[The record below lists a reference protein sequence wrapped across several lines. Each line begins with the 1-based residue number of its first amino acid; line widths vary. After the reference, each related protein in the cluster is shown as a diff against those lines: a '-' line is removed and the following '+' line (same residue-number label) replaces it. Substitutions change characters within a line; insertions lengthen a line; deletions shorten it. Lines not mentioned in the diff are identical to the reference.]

1 MGRDRKRWRSL
12 IRPRRCDGI
21 QSAQDDDFCSARLY
35 EHDSYWQLDILREG
49 KRSRRGDKRLAVAVS
64 RALATDYLLA
74 RRLRSKGEAKL
85 EIPKAPRRD
94 LGHADVADLI
104 RPLCLPL
111 TITDSLYKY
120 QRDGAAWLLKHPRA
134 ILADDMG
141 LGKTAQAIRALQRLI
156 RNGRVTWALV
166 VAPGTLL
173 SNWADEMA
181 RWAPEIITELLAPAV
196 GEREKA
202 WLRARNRCHVSICSY
217 EQYRVAGAAA
227 EASQPDLIIADEAH
241 RLRTDASMI
250 SAQFRA
256 SRCNAKWLLTGTPI
270 ENQSEDLAILMS
282 VLDPDRFSISDA
294 ELHESSLRARVRPY
308 LLRRRKD
315 QVLAELPPVEELDE
329 TLSLSPEQKS
339 AYNEAIAR
347 AGSSKKGFLALFNHL
362 RSICDF
368 DEASGISSKVTRV
381 IELLVTAEAAGD
393 KAVVF
398 SYLLAPLEL
407 LGNQLRE
414 VGIAFAVLTGEM
426 SLPDREA
433 AVARFKRDP
442 NCVAL
447 LASMRVASEGLTLTE
462 ASVVIFINRWWNPS
476 ANAQA
481 RDRVV
486 RIGQKKPVRVY
497 SFTCRGTVEERIPR
511 ILEGKRDT
519 FDNVVE
525 NLASEKLGLL
535 KTVS

>member
-1 MGRDRKRWRSL
+1 MLW
-12 IRPRRCDGI
+12 
-21 QSAQDDDFCSARLY
+21 
-35 EHDSYWQLDILREG
+35 EHAEHWQLQIVRTG
-49 KRSRRGDKRLAVAVS
+49 SRDLLGDRRLGIAVS
-64 RALATDYLLA
+64 RALVTDYLLS
-74 RRLRSKGEAKL
+74 RQVHSKGEASLDILKSQR
-85 EIPKAPRRD
+85 ID
-94 LGHADVADLI
+94 LVQAEVADLI
-104 RPLCLPL
+104 RPLCLPIQ
-111 TITDSLYKY
+111 ITDSLYKY
-120 QRDGAAWLLKHPRA
+120 QRDGAAWLLTHRRA

-156 RNGRVTWALV
+156 RNGRVTWAVV

-173 SNWADEMA
+173 TNWTDEFA
-181 RWAPEIITELLAPAV
+181 RWAPEIITEILAPNVAD
-196 GEREKA
+196 REKA
-202 WLRARNRCHVSICSY
+202 WRRARNRCHISICSY

-227 EASQPDLIIADEAH
+227 EVAQPNLIIADEAH
-241 RLRTDASMI
+241 RLRTDASII
-250 SAQFRA
+250 SVQFRS
-256 SRCNAKWLLTGTPI
+256 SRCDAKWLLTGTPI
-270 ENQSEDLAILMS
+270 ENQAEDLAILMS

-315 QVLAELPPVEELDE
+315 QVLAELPPVQELSE
-329 TLSLSPEQKS
+329 TLSLSPEQKT
-339 AYNEAIAR
+339 AYNEAIAH
-347 AGSSKKGFLALFNHL
+347 AGANKQGFLALFNRL
-362 RSICDF
+362 RSICDSD
-368 DEASGISSKVTRV
+368 DESGASSKVDRV
-381 IELLVTAEAAGD
+381 AELLTAVQAAGD

-407 LGNQLRE
+407 LANRLTAVRIG
-414 VGIAFAVLTGEM
+414 FSVLTGEM
-426 SLPDREA
+426 TLSERGG
-433 AVARFKRDP
+433 AVAKFKSDAA
-442 NCVAL
+442 CTAL

-486 RIGQKKPVRVY
+486 RIGQTKPVTVY

-511 ILEGKRDT
+511 ILENKQDT

-535 KTVS
+535 KTV

>member
-1 MGRDRKRWRSL
+1 M
-12 IRPRRCDGI
+12 
-21 QSAQDDDFCSARLY
+21 
-35 EHDSYWQLDILREG
+35 
-49 KRSRRGDKRLAVAVS
+49 S
-64 RALATDYLLA
+64 RALATDYLLSRQISSA
-74 RRLRSKGEAKL
+74 GEVSIA
-85 EIPKAPRRD
+85 IPKAPSSDRVQ
-94 LGHADVADLI
+94 ANVADLI

-111 TITDSLYKY
+111 RITDSLYKY
-120 QRDGAAWLLKHPRA
+120 QRDGAAWLLTHRKA

-173 SNWADEMA
+173 TNWTDEIA
-181 RWAPEIITELLAPAV
+181 RWAPELITDVLAPNVAD
-196 GEREKA
+196 REKA
-202 WLRARNRCHVSICSY
+202 WRRARNRCHISICSY

-227 EASQPDLIIADEAH
+227 EAAQPDLIIADEAH

-256 SRCNAKWLLTGTPI
+256 SRCDAKWLLTGTPI

-282 VLDPDRFSISDA
+282 VLDPDRFSITDA

-315 QVLAELPPVEELDE
+315 QVLADLPPVEEVNE
-329 TLSLSPEQKS
+329 TLSLSVEQKD
-339 AYNEAIAR
+339 AYNAEIAH
-347 AGSSKKGFLALFNHL
+347 AGTSQKSFLALFNRL

-368 DEASGISSKVTRV
+368 DEISGASTKVDRAV
-381 IELLVTAEAAGD
+381 ELIVAAQAEGH

-407 LGNQLRE
+407 LAKRLSSVR
-414 VGIAFAVLTGEM
+414 VDFAVLTGEM
-426 SLPDREA
+426 SLSERGA
-433 AVARFKRDP
+433 AVAKFKGDSA
-442 NCVAL
+442 CTAL

-486 RIGQKKPVRVY
+486 RIGQTKAVTVF

-511 ILEGKRDT
+511 ILEDKQGT

-535 KTVS
+535 KKV